1 MGEKLQIPRWE
12 PQEDLLKEENGSG
25 GQEQGCSKE
34 WRKHRQ
40 RHRDVNQPRPFRE
53 L

>member
-25 GQEQGCSKE
+25 GTKT
-34 WRKHRQ
+34 RM
-40 RHRDVNQPRPFRE
+40 F
-53 L
+53 